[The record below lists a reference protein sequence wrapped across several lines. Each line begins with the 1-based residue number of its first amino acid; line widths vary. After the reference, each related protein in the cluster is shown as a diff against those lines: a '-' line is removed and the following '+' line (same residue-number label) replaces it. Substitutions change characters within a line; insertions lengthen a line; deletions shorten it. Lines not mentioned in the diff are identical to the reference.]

1 MKPIKSIGPLAAW
14 MLRLGVLLMIVAMV
28 NPIIQQFDVGR
39 IHHIISAVLA
49 LFGIL
54 LFVGGFFKTSTL
66 TMISGIVIMLL
77 CGYLAY
83 TANEFS
89 ILNRNFTTYL
99 LLGMIGFHFFVN
111 GNK

>member
-14 MLRLGVLLMIVAMV
+14 MLRLGMLLMIVAIV

-39 IHHIISAVLA
+39 IQHIVSAVLA

-54 LFVGGFFKTSTL
+54 LFIGGFLKNSTL
-66 TMISGIVIMLL
+66 TMVSGIVIMIL
-77 CGYLAY
+77 CGGLAY
-83 TANEFS
+83 MANEFN
-89 ILNRNFTTYL
+89 ILNQNFTTYM
-99 LLGMIGFHFFVN
+99 LLGMMGFHFFVN